1 MFRRFRYFCCN
12 AAEVI
17 DLSSSCQETM
27 LEDELSAENL
37 NDSQYKILA
46 LLGSSGCGKTTTL
59 RMIAGFETA
68 SSGQI
73 KIGEREVNNLKPAD
87 RNVAMAFEGYAL
99 YPPLTVR
106 DNIAFSLMRE
116 KISKEKVDSKV
127 VEVSELLEIT
137 DILERY
143 PPSISGGQQQRVSL
157 ARALVRDSD
166 ALLLDE
172 PMSQLEPQLRAVL
185 RARVKDYIQ
194 HNNKTVI
201 FVTHDQTEAVALA
214 DKIAVMENG
223 DLKQLASPYK
233 ISAKPSNVFVASFIG
248 EPPMNILKARINIS
262 DNLLKFEV
270 LNEQNEK
277 TFSINFKNEN
287 ISKENLNK
295 LKNDQLIILGIRPHK
310 IFFNK
315 TETNFDGKARSSS
328 YHWLGDQVHIGI
340 EINGSSII
348 GVADRNFEPSTDVKL
363 NFPLESINIF
373 NIETEEVILNGL

>member
-1 MFRRFRYFCCN
+1 M
-12 AAEVI
+12 AKVI
-17 DLSSSCQETM
+17 L
-27 LEDELSAENL
+27 ENL
-37 NDSQYKILA
+37 NKVFTSKIGNDVKAVNNFNLLLEDGEILA
-46 LLGSSGCGKTTTL
+46 LLGSSGCRKTTTL

-73 KIGEREVNNLKPAD
+73 KIGERIVNDLKPAE

-127 VEVSELLEIT
+127 MEVAELLEIT

-185 RARVKDYIQ
+185 RARVKDYLQ
-194 HNNKTVI
+194 HNKKTVI

-223 DLKQLASPYK
+223 DLKQLASPYE

-248 EPPMNILKARINIS
+248 EPPMNILKAKIS
-262 DNLLKFEV
+262 TTEEKLKFEI
-270 LNEQNEK
+270 LNDRNEK
-277 TFSINFKNEN
+277 TFSINFNKD
-287 ISKENLNK
+287 NLQKDNLAK
-295 LKNDQLIILGIRPHK
+295 LSNDQLITLGIRPHK
-310 IFFNK
+310 IFFNEK
-315 TETNFDGKARSSS
+315 DSNFDGKASSSS

-348 GVADRNFEPSTDVKL
+348 GVADRNFEPSSDVKL
-363 NFPLESINIF
+363 NFPAESINIF
-373 NIETEEVILNGL
+373 NLETEEVILNGL

>member
-1 MFRRFRYFCCN
+1 M
-12 AAEVI
+12 AKVI
-17 DLSSSCQETM
+17 LESLNKVFTSKIGNDVKAVNNFNLL
-27 LEDELSAENL
+27 LEDGE
-37 NDSQYKILA
+37 ILA

-73 KIGEREVNNLKPAD
+73 KIGERIVNDLKPAE

-127 VEVSELLEIT
+127 MEVAELLEIT

-194 HNNKTVI
+194 HNKKTVI

-223 DLKQLASPYK
+223 DLKQLASPYE

-248 EPPMNILKARINIS
+248 EPPMNILKAKIS
-262 DNLLKFEV
+262 TTEEKLKFEI
-270 LNEQNEK
+270 LNDRNEK
-277 TFSINFKNEN
+277 TFSINFYKD
-287 ISKENLNK
+287 NLQKDNLAK
-295 LKNDQLIILGIRPHK
+295 LSNDQLITLGIRPHK
-310 IFFNK
+310 IFFNEK
-315 TETNFDGKARSSS
+315 DSNFDGKASSSS

-348 GVADRNFEPSTDVKL
+348 GVADRNFEPSSDVKL
-363 NFPLESINIF
+363 NFPAESINIF
-373 NIETEEVILNGL
+373 NLETEEVILNGL

>member
-1 MFRRFRYFCCN
+1 M
-12 AAEVI
+12 AKVI
-17 DLSSSCQETM
+17 L
-27 LEDELSAENL
+27 ENL
-37 NDSQYKILA
+37 NKVFTSKIGKDVKAVNDFNLLLEDGEILA

-116 KISKEKVDSKV
+116 NISKEKVDSKV
-127 VEVSELLEIT
+127 VEVAELLEIT

>member
-1 MFRRFRYFCCN
+1 M
-12 AAEVI
+12 AKVI
-17 DLSSSCQETM
+17 L
-27 LEDELSAENL
+27 ENL
-37 NDSQYKILA
+37 NKVFTSKIGKDVKAVNDFNLLLEDGEILA

-73 KIGEREVNNLKPAD
+73 KIGERVVNNLKPAD

-127 VEVSELLEIT
+127 VEVAELLEIT

-233 ISAKPSNVFVASFIG
+233 ISSKPSNVFVASFIG
-248 EPPMNILKARINIS
+248 EPPMNILKARINTS

-287 ISKENLNK
+287 ISKENLDK

-310 IFFNK
+310 IFFNQ
-315 TETNFDGKARSSS
+315 TETNFDGKASSSS

>member
-1 MFRRFRYFCCN
+1 M
-12 AAEVI
+12 AKVI
-17 DLSSSCQETM
+17 L
-27 LEDELSAENL
+27 ENL
-37 NDSQYKILA
+37 NKVFTSKIGNDVKAVNNFNLLLEDGEILA

-73 KIGEREVNNLKPAD
+73 KIGERIVNDLKPAE

-127 VEVSELLEIT
+127 MEVAELLEIT

-194 HNNKTVI
+194 HNKKTVI
-201 FVTHDQTEAVALA
+201 FVTRDQTEAGALA

-223 DLKQLASPYK
+223 DLKQLASPYE

-248 EPPMNILKARINIS
+248 EPPMNILKAKIS
-262 DNLLKFEV
+262 TTEEKLKFEI
-270 LNEQNEK
+270 LNDRNEK
-277 TFSINFKNEN
+277 TFSINFNKD
-287 ISKENLNK
+287 NLQKDNLAK
-295 LKNDQLIILGIRPHK
+295 LANDQLITLGIRPHK
-310 IFFNK
+310 IFFNEK
-315 TETNFDGKARSSS
+315 DSNFDGKASSSS

-348 GVADRNFEPSTDVKL
+348 GVADRNFEPSSDVKL
-363 NFPLESINIF
+363 NFPAESINIF
-373 NIETEEVILNGL
+373 NLETEEVILNGL

>member
-1 MFRRFRYFCCN
+1 MAKVTLEKLNKIFVSKIGKDVKAVNDFN
-12 AAEVI
+12 
-17 DLSSSCQETM
+17 LL
-27 LEDELSAENL
+27 LEDGE
-37 NDSQYKILA
+37 ILA

-68 SSGQI
+68 TSGQI
-73 KIGEREVNNLKPAD
+73 KIDERIVNDLKPAD

-99 YPPLTVR
+99 YPPLTVK

-116 KISKEKVDSKV
+116 KISKDKVESKV
-127 VEVSELLEIT
+127 MEVAELLEIT

-223 DLKQLASPYK
+223 DLKQLASPYE

-248 EPPMNILKARINIS
+248 EPPMNILRAKINKS
-262 DNLLKFEV
+262 NNTLKFEI
-270 LNEQNEK
+270 LNEKNEK
-277 TFSINFKNEN
+277 TFSINFSNES
-287 ISKENLNK
+287 IQKENLNK
-295 LKNDQLIILGIRPHK
+295 LANDQLITLGIRPHK
-310 IFFNK
+310 IFFNQK
-315 TETNFDGKARSSS
+315 DSNFDGKASSSS

-348 GVADRNFEPSTDVKL
+348 GVADRNFEPSSDVKL

-373 NIETEEVILNGL
+373 NLETEEVILNGL

>member
-1 MFRRFRYFCCN
+1 M
-12 AAEVI
+12 AKVT
-17 DLSSSCQETM
+17 L
-27 LEDELSAENL
+27 ENL
-37 NDSQYKILA
+37 NKIFVSKIGKDVKAVNDFNLLLEDGEILA

-68 SSGQI
+68 TSGQI
-73 KIGEREVNNLKPAD
+73 KIGERIVNDLKPAD

-99 YPPLTVR
+99 YPPLTVK

-116 KISKEKVDSKV
+116 KISKDKVDSKV
-127 VEVSELLEIT
+127 MEVAELLEIT

-223 DLKQLASPYK
+223 DLKQLASPYE

-248 EPPMNILKARINIS
+248 EPPMNILRAKINKS
-262 DNLLKFEV
+262 NSTLKFEI
-270 LNEQNEK
+270 LNEKNEK
-277 TFSINFKNEN
+277 TFSINFSNES
-287 ISKENLNK
+287 IQKENLNK
-295 LKNDQLIILGIRPHK
+295 LANDQLITLGIRPHK
-310 IFFNK
+310 IFFNQK
-315 TETNFDGKARSSS
+315 DSNFDGKASSSS

-348 GVADRNFEPSTDVKL
+348 GVADRNFEPSSDVKL

-373 NIETEEVILNGL
+373 NLETEEVILNGL

>member
-1 MFRRFRYFCCN
+1 M
-12 AAEVI
+12 AKVT
-17 DLSSSCQETM
+17 L
-27 LEDELSAENL
+27 ENL
-37 NDSQYKILA
+37 NKIFVSKIGKDVKAVNDFNLLLEDGEILA

-68 SSGQI
+68 TSGQI
-73 KIGEREVNNLKPAD
+73 KIGERIVNDLKPAD

-99 YPPLTVR
+99 YPPLTVK

-116 KISKEKVDSKV
+116 KISKDKVDSKV
-127 VEVSELLEIT
+127 MEVAELLEIT

-223 DLKQLASPYK
+223 DLKQLASPYE

-248 EPPMNILKARINIS
+248 EPPMNILRAKINKS
-262 DNLLKFEV
+262 NNTLKFEI
-270 LNEQNEK
+270 LNEKNEK
-277 TFSINFKNEN
+277 TFSINFSNES
-287 ISKENLNK
+287 IQKENLNK
-295 LKNDQLIILGIRPHK
+295 LANDQLITLGIRPHK
-310 IFFNK
+310 IFFNQK
-315 TETNFDGKARSSS
+315 DSNFDGKASSSS

-348 GVADRNFEPSTDVKL
+348 GVADRNFEPSSDVKL

-373 NIETEEVILNGL
+373 NLETEEVILNGL

>member
-1 MFRRFRYFCCN
+1 M
-12 AAEVI
+12 AKVI
-17 DLSSSCQETM
+17 L
-27 LEDELSAENL
+27 ENL
-37 NDSQYKILA
+37 NKVFTSKIGNDVKAVNNFNLLLEDGEILA

-68 SSGQI
+68 SSGHI
-73 KIGEREVNNLKPAD
+73 KIGERIVNDLKPAE

-127 VEVSELLEIT
+127 MEVAELLEIT

-194 HNNKTVI
+194 HNKKTVI

-223 DLKQLASPYK
+223 DLKQLASPYE

-248 EPPMNILKARINIS
+248 EPPMNILKAKIS
-262 DNLLKFEV
+262 TTEEKLKFEI
-270 LNEQNEK
+270 LNDRNEK
-277 TFSINFKNEN
+277 TFSINFNKD
-287 ISKENLNK
+287 NLQKDNLAK
-295 LKNDQLIILGIRPHK
+295 LANDQLITLGIRPHK
-310 IFFNK
+310 IFFNEK
-315 TETNFDGKARSSS
+315 DSNFDGKASSSS

-348 GVADRNFEPSTDVKL
+348 GVADRNFEPSSDVKL
-363 NFPLESINIF
+363 NFPAESINIF
-373 NIETEEVILNGL
+373 NLETEEVILNGL

>member
-1 MFRRFRYFCCN
+1 M
-12 AAEVI
+12 AKVT
-17 DLSSSCQETM
+17 L
-27 LEDELSAENL
+27 ENL
-37 NDSQYKILA
+37 NKIFLSKIGKDVKAVNDFNVLLEDGESLA

-68 SSGQI
+68 TSGQI
-73 KIGEREVNNLKPAD
+73 KIGERIVNDLKPAD

-99 YPPLTVR
+99 YPPLTVK

-116 KISKEKVDSKV
+116 KISKDKVDSKV
-127 VEVSELLEIT
+127 MEVAELLEIT

-223 DLKQLASPYK
+223 DLKQLASPYE

-248 EPPMNILKARINIS
+248 EPPMNILRAKINKS
-262 DNLLKFEV
+262 NNTLKFEI
-270 LNEQNEK
+270 LNDKNEK
-277 TFSINFKNEN
+277 TFSINFSNES
-287 ISKENLNK
+287 IQKENLNK
-295 LKNDQLIILGIRPHK
+295 LANDQLITLGIRPHK
-310 IFFNK
+310 IFFNQK
-315 TETNFDGKARSSS
+315 DSNFDGKASSSS

-348 GVADRNFEPSTDVKL
+348 GVADRNFEPSSDVKL

-373 NIETEEVILNGL
+373 NLETEEVILNGL

>member
-1 MFRRFRYFCCN
+1 VAKVVLESLNKVFTSKIGKDVKAVNNFN
-12 AAEVI
+12 LI
-17 DLSSSCQETM
+17 
-27 LEDELSAENL
+27 LEDGE
-37 NDSQYKILA
+37 ILA

-73 KIGEREVNNLKPAD
+73 RIGERLVNDLKPAE

-99 YPPLTVR
+99 YPPLTVK

-127 VEVSELLEIT
+127 MEVAELLEIT
-137 DILERY
+137 DILDRY

-194 HNNKTVI
+194 HNKKTVI

-223 DLKQLASPYK
+223 DLKQLASPYE

-248 EPPMNILKARINIS
+248 EPPMNILKAKINTVEEK
-262 DNLLKFEV
+262 LKFEI
-270 LNEQNEK
+270 LNDKNEK
-277 TFSINFKNEN
+277 TFSIIFSKDN
-287 ISKENLNK
+287 IQKANLAK
-295 LKNDQLIILGIRPHK
+295 LVNDQLITLGIRPHK
-310 IFFNK
+310 IFFNEK
-315 TETNFDGKARSSS
+315 ESNFDGKASSSS

-348 GVADRNFEPSTDVKL
+348 GVADRDFEPSSDVKL
-363 NFPLESINIF
+363 NFPAESINIF
-373 NIETEEVILNGL
+373 DLETEEVILNGL

>member
-1 MFRRFRYFCCN
+1 M
-12 AAEVI
+12 AKVI
-17 DLSSSCQETM
+17 L
-27 LEDELSAENL
+27 ENL
-37 NDSQYKILA
+37 NKVFTSKIGNDVKAVNNFNLLLEDGEILA

-73 KIGEREVNNLKPAD
+73 KIGERLVNDLKPAE

-127 VEVSELLEIT
+127 MEVAELLEIT

-194 HNNKTVI
+194 HNKKTVI

-223 DLKQLASPYK
+223 DLKQLASPYE

-248 EPPMNILKARINIS
+248 EPPMNILKAKIS
-262 DNLLKFEV
+262 TTEEKLIFEI
-270 LNEQNEK
+270 LNDRNEK
-277 TFSINFKNEN
+277 AFSIN
-287 ISKENLNK
+287 LNK
-295 LKNDQLIILGIRPHK
+295 DNLQKDNLAKLSNDQLITLGIRPHK
-310 IFFNK
+310 ILFNEK
-315 TETNFDGKARSSS
+315 DSNFDGKASSSS

-348 GVADRNFEPSTDVKL
+348 GVADRNFEPSSDVKL
-363 NFPLESINIF
+363 NFPAESINIF
-373 NIETEEVILNGL
+373 NLETEEVILNGL

>member
-1 MFRRFRYFCCN
+1 M
-12 AAEVI
+12 AKVT
-17 DLSSSCQETM
+17 L
-27 LEDELSAENL
+27 ENL
-37 NDSQYKILA
+37 NKIFVSKIGKDVKAVNDFNLLLEEGEILA

-68 SSGQI
+68 TSGQI
-73 KIGEREVNNLKPAD
+73 KIGERIVNDLKPAD

-99 YPPLTVR
+99 YPPLTVK

-116 KISKEKVDSKV
+116 KISKDKVDSKV
-127 VEVSELLEIT
+127 MEVAELLEIT

-223 DLKQLASPYK
+223 DLKQLASPYE

-248 EPPMNILKARINIS
+248 EPPMNILRAKINKS
-262 DNLLKFEV
+262 NNTLKFEI
-270 LNEQNEK
+270 LNEKNEK
-277 TFSINFKNEN
+277 TFSINFSNES
-287 ISKENLNK
+287 IQKENLNK
-295 LKNDQLIILGIRPHK
+295 LANDQLITLGIRPHK
-310 IFFNK
+310 IFFNQK
-315 TETNFDGKARSSS
+315 DSNFDGKASSSS

-348 GVADRNFEPSTDVKL
+348 GVADRNFEPSSDVKL

-373 NIETEEVILNGL
+373 NLETEEVILNGL

>member
-1 MFRRFRYFCCN
+1 M
-12 AAEVI
+12 AKVT
-17 DLSSSCQETM
+17 L
-27 LEDELSAENL
+27 ENL
-37 NDSQYKILA
+37 NKIFVSKIGKDVKAVNDFNLLLEDGEILA
-46 LLGSSGCGKTTTL
+46 LLVSSGCGKTTTL

-68 SSGQI
+68 TSGQI
-73 KIGEREVNNLKPAD
+73 KIGERIVNDLKPAD

-99 YPPLTVR
+99 YPPLTVK

-116 KISKEKVDSKV
+116 KISKDKVDSKV
-127 VEVSELLEIT
+127 MEVAELLEIT

-223 DLKQLASPYK
+223 DLKQLASPYE

-248 EPPMNILKARINIS
+248 EPPMNILRAKINKS
-262 DNLLKFEV
+262 NNTLKFEI
-270 LNEQNEK
+270 LNDKNEK
-277 TFSINFKNEN
+277 TFSINFSNES
-287 ISKENLNK
+287 IQKENLNK
-295 LKNDQLIILGIRPHK
+295 LANDQLITLGIRPHK
-310 IFFNK
+310 IFFNQK
-315 TETNFDGKARSSS
+315 DSNFDGKASSSS

-348 GVADRNFEPSTDVKL
+348 GVADRNFEPSSDVKL

-373 NIETEEVILNGL
+373 NLETEEVILNGL

>member
-1 MFRRFRYFCCN
+1 M
-12 AAEVI
+12 AKVT
-17 DLSSSCQETM
+17 L
-27 LEDELSAENL
+27 ENL
-37 NDSQYKILA
+37 NKIFVSKIGKDVKAVNDFNLLLEDGEILA

-68 SSGQI
+68 TSGQI
-73 KIGEREVNNLKPAD
+73 KIGERIVNDLKPAD

-99 YPPLTVR
+99 YPPLTVK

-116 KISKEKVDSKV
+116 KISKDKVESKV
-127 VEVSELLEIT
+127 MEVAELLEIT

-223 DLKQLASPYK
+223 DLKQLASPYE

-248 EPPMNILKARINIS
+248 EPPMNILRAKINKS
-262 DNLLKFEV
+262 NNTLKFEI
-270 LNEQNEK
+270 LNEKNEK
-277 TFSINFKNEN
+277 TFSINFNNES
-287 ISKENLNK
+287 IQKENLNK
-295 LKNDQLIILGIRPHK
+295 LANDQLITLGIRPHK
-310 IFFNK
+310 IFFNQK
-315 TETNFDGKARSSS
+315 DSNFDGKASSSS

-348 GVADRNFEPSTDVKL
+348 GVADRNFEPSSDVKL

-373 NIETEEVILNGL
+373 NLETEEVILNGL

>member
-1 MFRRFRYFCCN
+1 M
-12 AAEVI
+12 AKVI
-17 DLSSSCQETM
+17 L
-27 LEDELSAENL
+27 ENL
-37 NDSQYKILA
+37 NKVFTSKIGKDVKAVNDFNLLLEDGEILA

-127 VEVSELLEIT
+127 EEVAELLEIT

-315 TETNFDGKARSSS
+315 TETNFDGKASSSS

>member
-1 MFRRFRYFCCN
+1 M
-12 AAEVI
+12 AKVT
-17 DLSSSCQETM
+17 L
-27 LEDELSAENL
+27 ENL
-37 NDSQYKILA
+37 NKIFVSKIGKDVKAVNDFNLLLEDGEILA

-68 SSGQI
+68 TSGQI
-73 KIGEREVNNLKPAD
+73 KIGERIVNDLKPAD

-99 YPPLTVR
+99 YPPLTVK

-116 KISKEKVDSKV
+116 KISKDKVDSKV
-127 VEVSELLEIT
+127 MEVAELIEIT
-137 DILERY
+137 DILERF
-143 PPSISGGQQQRVSL
+143 PPSFSGGQQQRVSL

-223 DLKQLASPYK
+223 DLKQLASPYE

-248 EPPMNILKARINIS
+248 EPPMNILRAKINKS
-262 DNLLKFEV
+262 NNTLKFEI
-270 LNEQNEK
+270 LNEKNEK
-277 TFSINFKNEN
+277 TFSINFNNES
-287 ISKENLNK
+287 IQKENLNK
-295 LKNDQLIILGIRPHK
+295 LANDQLITLGIRPHK
-310 IFFNK
+310 IFFNQK
-315 TETNFDGKARSSS
+315 DSNFDGKASSSS

-348 GVADRNFEPSTDVKL
+348 GVADRNFEPSSDVRL

-373 NIETEEVILNGL
+373 NFETEEVILNGL

>member
-1 MFRRFRYFCCN
+1 M
-12 AAEVI
+12 AKVI
-17 DLSSSCQETM
+17 L
-27 LEDELSAENL
+27 ENL
-37 NDSQYKILA
+37 NKVFTSKIGNDVKAVNNFNLLLEDGEILA

-73 KIGEREVNNLKPAD
+73 KIGERIVNDLKPAE

-127 VEVSELLEIT
+127 MEVAELLEIT

-194 HNNKTVI
+194 HNKKTVI

-223 DLKQLASPYK
+223 DLKQLASPYE

-248 EPPMNILKARINIS
+248 EPPMNILKAKINTTEEK
-262 DNLLKFEV
+262 LTFEI
-270 LNEQNEK
+270 LNDRNEK
-277 TFSINFKNEN
+277 TFSINFNKD
-287 ISKENLNK
+287 NLQKDNLAK
-295 LKNDQLIILGIRPHK
+295 LANDQLITLGIRPHK

-315 TETNFDGKARSSS
+315 KDSNFDGKASSSS

-348 GVADRNFEPSTDVKL
+348 GVADRNFEPSSDVKL
-363 NFPLESINIF
+363 NFPAESINIF
-373 NIETEEVILNGL
+373 NLETEEVILNGL

>member
-1 MFRRFRYFCCN
+1 M
-12 AAEVI
+12 AKVI
-17 DLSSSCQETM
+17 LESLNKVFTSKIGNDVKAVNNFNLI
-27 LEDELSAENL
+27 LEDGE
-37 NDSQYKILA
+37 ILA

-68 SSGQI
+68 SSGLI
-73 KIGEREVNNLKPAD
+73 KIGERIINDLKPSE

-127 VEVSELLEIT
+127 MEVAELLEIT

-194 HNNKTVI
+194 HNKKTVI

-223 DLKQLASPYK
+223 DLKQLASPYE

-248 EPPMNILKARINIS
+248 EPPMNILKAKINTTEEK
-262 DNLLKFEV
+262 LKFEI
-270 LNEQNEK
+270 LNDRNEK
-277 TFSINFKNEN
+277 TFSINFNKDDLR
-287 ISKENLNK
+287 KDNLTK
-295 LKNDQLIILGIRPHK
+295 LTNDQLITLGIRPHK
-310 IFFNK
+310 IFFNEK
-315 TETNFDGKARSSS
+315 DSNFDGKASSSS

-348 GVADRNFEPSTDVKL
+348 GVADRNFEPSSDVKL
-363 NFPLESINIF
+363 NFPAESINIF
-373 NIETEEVILNGL
+373 NLDTEEVILNGL

>member
-1 MFRRFRYFCCN
+1 L
-12 AAEVI
+12 AKVV
-17 DLSSSCQETM
+17 
-27 LEDELSAENL
+27 LESLNKVFTSKIGKDVKAVNNFNL
-37 NDSQYKILA
+37 ILDDGEILA

-73 KIGEREVNNLKPAD
+73 KIGERLVNDLKPAE

-99 YPPLTVR
+99 YPPLTVK

-127 VEVSELLEIT
+127 MEVAELLEIT
-137 DILERY
+137 DILDRY

-194 HNNKTVI
+194 HNKKTVI

-223 DLKQLASPYK
+223 DLKQLASPYE

-248 EPPMNILKARINIS
+248 EPPMNILKAKINTVEEK
-262 DNLLKFEV
+262 LKFEI
-270 LNEQNEK
+270 LNDENEK
-277 TFSINFKNEN
+277 TFSIKFNKDN
-287 ISKENLNK
+287 IKKENLAK
-295 LKNDQLIILGIRPHK
+295 LANDQLITLGIRPHK
-310 IFFNK
+310 IFFNEK
-315 TETNFDGKARSSS
+315 ESNFDGKASSSS

-348 GVADRNFEPSTDVKL
+348 GVADRDFEPSSDVKL
-363 NFPLESINIF
+363 NFPAESINIF
-373 NIETEEVILNGL
+373 DLETEEVILNGL

>member
-1 MFRRFRYFCCN
+1 M
-12 AAEVI
+12 AKVI
-17 DLSSSCQETM
+17 L
-27 LEDELSAENL
+27 ENL
-37 NDSQYKILA
+37 NKVFTSKIGKDVKAVNDFNLLLEDGEILA

-59 RMIAGFETA
+59 RMIAGFETV

-73 KIGEREVNNLKPAD
+73 KIGERVVNNLKPAD

-127 VEVSELLEIT
+127 VEVAELLEISE
-137 DILERY
+137 ILERY

-233 ISAKPSNVFVASFIG
+233 ISSKPSNVFVASFIG
-248 EPPMNILKARINIS
+248 EPPMNILKARINTS

-287 ISKENLNK
+287 ISKENLDK

-310 IFFNK
+310 IFFNQ
-315 TETNFDGKARSSS
+315 TETNFDGKASSSS

>member
-1 MFRRFRYFCCN
+1 M
-12 AAEVI
+12 AKVT
-17 DLSSSCQETM
+17 L
-27 LEDELSAENL
+27 ENL
-37 NDSQYKILA
+37 NKIFVSKIGKDVKAVNDFNLLLEDGEILA

-68 SSGQI
+68 TSGQI
-73 KIGEREVNNLKPAD
+73 KIGERIVNDLKPAD

-99 YPPLTVR
+99 YPPLTVK

-116 KISKEKVDSKV
+116 KISKDKVDSKV
-127 VEVSELLEIT
+127 MEVAELLEIT

-223 DLKQLASPYK
+223 DLKQLASPYE

-248 EPPMNILKARINIS
+248 EPPMNILRAKINKS
-262 DNLLKFEV
+262 NNTLKFEI
-270 LNEQNEK
+270 LNEKNEK
-277 TFSINFKNEN
+277 TFSINFNNES
-287 ISKENLNK
+287 IQRENLNK
-295 LKNDQLIILGIRPHK
+295 LANDQLITLGIRPHK
-310 IFFNK
+310 IFFNQK
-315 TETNFDGKARSSS
+315 DSNFDGKASSSS

-348 GVADRNFEPSTDVKL
+348 GVADRNFEPSSDVKL

-373 NIETEEVILNGL
+373 NLETEEVILNGL

>member
-1 MFRRFRYFCCN
+1 MAKVTLEKLNKIFVSKIGKDVKAVNDFN
-12 AAEVI
+12 
-17 DLSSSCQETM
+17 LL
-27 LEDELSAENL
+27 LEDGE
-37 NDSQYKILA
+37 ILA

-68 SSGQI
+68 TSGQI
-73 KIGEREVNNLKPAD
+73 KIGERIVNDLKPAD

-99 YPPLTVR
+99 YPPLTVK

-116 KISKEKVDSKV
+116 KISKDKVESKV
-127 VEVSELLEIT
+127 MEVAELLEIT

-223 DLKQLASPYK
+223 DLKQLASPYE

-248 EPPMNILKARINIS
+248 EPPMNILRAKINKS
-262 DNLLKFEV
+262 NNTLKFEI
-270 LNEQNEK
+270 LNEKNEK
-277 TFSINFKNEN
+277 TFSINFSNES
-287 ISKENLNK
+287 IQKENLNK
-295 LKNDQLIILGIRPHK
+295 LANDQLITLGIRPHK
-310 IFFNK
+310 IFFNQK
-315 TETNFDGKARSSS
+315 DSNFDGKASSSS

-348 GVADRNFEPSTDVKL
+348 GVADRNFEPSSDVKL

-373 NIETEEVILNGL
+373 NLETEEVILNGL

>member
-1 MFRRFRYFCCN
+1 M
-12 AAEVI
+12 AKVI
-17 DLSSSCQETM
+17 LESLNKVFTSKIGNDVKAVNNFNLI
-27 LEDELSAENL
+27 LEDGE
-37 NDSQYKILA
+37 ILA

-68 SSGQI
+68 SSGLI
-73 KIGEREVNNLKPAD
+73 KIGERIINDLKPSE

-127 VEVSELLEIT
+127 MEVAELLEIT

-194 HNNKTVI
+194 HNKKTVI

-223 DLKQLASPYK
+223 DLKQLASPYE

-248 EPPMNILKARINIS
+248 EPPMNILKAKINITEEK
-262 DNLLKFEV
+262 LKFEI
-270 LNEQNEK
+270 LNDRNEK
-277 TFSINFKNEN
+277 TFSINFNKD
-287 ISKENLNK
+287 NLRKDNLTK
-295 LKNDQLIILGIRPHK
+295 LTNDQLITLGIRPHK
-310 IFFNK
+310 IFFNEK
-315 TETNFDGKARSSS
+315 DSNFDGKASSSS

-348 GVADRNFEPSTDVKL
+348 GVADRNFEPSSDVKL
-363 NFPLESINIF
+363 NFPAESINIF
-373 NIETEEVILNGL
+373 NLDTEEVILNGL

>member
-1 MFRRFRYFCCN
+1 M
-12 AAEVI
+12 AKVI
-17 DLSSSCQETM
+17 L
-27 LEDELSAENL
+27 ENL
-37 NDSQYKILA
+37 NKVFTSKIGHDVKAVNNFNLLLEDGEILA

-73 KIGEREVNNLKPAD
+73 KIGERIVNDLKPAE

-127 VEVSELLEIT
+127 MEVAELLEIT

-194 HNNKTVI
+194 HNKKTVI

-223 DLKQLASPYK
+223 DLKQLASPYE

-248 EPPMNILKARINIS
+248 EPPMNILKAKIS
-262 DNLLKFEV
+262 TTEEKLKFEI
-270 LNEQNEK
+270 LNDRNEK
-277 TFSINFKNEN
+277 TFSINFNKD
-287 ISKENLNK
+287 NLQKDNLAK
-295 LKNDQLIILGIRPHK
+295 LSNDQLITLGIRPHK
-310 IFFNK
+310 IFFNEK
-315 TETNFDGKARSSS
+315 DSNFDGKASSSS

-348 GVADRNFEPSTDVKL
+348 GVADRNFEPSSDVKL
-363 NFPLESINIF
+363 NFPAESINIF
-373 NIETEEVILNGL
+373 NLETEEVILNGL

>member
-1 MFRRFRYFCCN
+1 M
-12 AAEVI
+12 AKVI
-17 DLSSSCQETM
+17 L
-27 LEDELSAENL
+27 ENL
-37 NDSQYKILA
+37 NKVFTSKIGKDVKAVNDFNLLLEDGEILA

-68 SSGQI
+68 SSGKI
-73 KIGEREVNNLKPAD
+73 KIGERVVNNLKPAD

-127 VEVSELLEIT
+127 VEVAELLEIT

-248 EPPMNILKARINIS
+248 EPPMNILKARINTS

-287 ISKENLNK
+287 ISKENLDK

-310 IFFNK
+310 IFFNQ
-315 TETNFDGKARSSS
+315 TETNFDGKASSSS

>member
-1 MFRRFRYFCCN
+1 M
-12 AAEVI
+12 AKVI
-17 DLSSSCQETM
+17 L
-27 LEDELSAENL
+27 ENL
-37 NDSQYKILA
+37 NKVFTSKIGNDVKAVNNFNLLLEDGEILA

-73 KIGEREVNNLKPAD
+73 KIGERMVNDLKPAE

-127 VEVSELLEIT
+127 MEVAELLEIT

-194 HNNKTVI
+194 HNKKTVI

-223 DLKQLASPYK
+223 DLKQLASPYE

-248 EPPMNILKARINIS
+248 EPPMNILKAKIS
-262 DNLLKFEV
+262 TTEEKLKFEI
-270 LNEQNEK
+270 LNDRNEK
-277 TFSINFKNEN
+277 TFSINFNKD
-287 ISKENLNK
+287 NLQKDNLAK
-295 LKNDQLIILGIRPHK
+295 LANDQLITLGIRPHK
-310 IFFNK
+310 IFFNEK
-315 TETNFDGKARSSS
+315 DSNFDGKASSSS

-348 GVADRNFEPSTDVKL
+348 GVADRNFEPSSDVKL
-363 NFPLESINIF
+363 NFPAESINIF
-373 NIETEEVILNGL
+373 NLETEEVILNGL

>member
-1 MFRRFRYFCCN
+1 M
-12 AAEVI
+12 AKVT
-17 DLSSSCQETM
+17 L
-27 LEDELSAENL
+27 ENL
-37 NDSQYKILA
+37 NKIFVSKIGKDVKAVNDFNLLLEDGEILA

-68 SSGQI
+68 TSGQI
-73 KIGEREVNNLKPAD
+73 KIGERIVNDLKPAD

-99 YPPLTVR
+99 YPPLTVK

-116 KISKEKVDSKV
+116 KISKDKVDSKV
-127 VEVSELLEIT
+127 MEVAELLEIT

-166 ALLLDE
+166 ALLLGE

-223 DLKQLASPYK
+223 DLKQLASPYE

-248 EPPMNILKARINIS
+248 EPPMNILRAKINKS
-262 DNLLKFEV
+262 NNTLKFEI
-270 LNEQNEK
+270 LNEKNEK
-277 TFSINFKNEN
+277 TFSINFGNES
-287 ISKENLNK
+287 IQKENLNK
-295 LKNDQLIILGIRPHK
+295 LATDQLITLGIRPHK
-310 IFFNK
+310 IFFNQK
-315 TETNFDGKARSSS
+315 DSNFDGKASSSS

-348 GVADRNFEPSTDVKL
+348 GVADRNFEPSSDVKL

-373 NIETEEVILNGL
+373 NLETEEVILNGL

>member
-1 MFRRFRYFCCN
+1 MSK
-12 AAEVI
+12 VT
-17 DLSSSCQETM
+17 L
-27 LEDELSAENL
+27 ENL
-37 NDSQYKILA
+37 NKIFVSKIGKDVKAVNDFNLLLEDGEILA

-68 SSGQI
+68 TSGQI
-73 KIGEREVNNLKPAD
+73 KIGERIVNDLKPAD

-99 YPPLTVR
+99 YPPLTVK

-116 KISKEKVDSKV
+116 KISKDKVDSKV
-127 VEVSELLEIT
+127 MEVAELLEIT

-223 DLKQLASPYK
+223 DLKQLASPYE

-248 EPPMNILKARINIS
+248 EPPMNILRAKINKS
-262 DNLLKFEV
+262 NNTLKFEI
-270 LNEQNEK
+270 LNEENEK
-277 TFSINFKNEN
+277 TFSINFNNES
-287 ISKENLNK
+287 IQKENLNK
-295 LKNDQLIILGIRPHK
+295 LANDQLITLGIRPHK
-310 IFFNK
+310 IFFNQK
-315 TETNFDGKARSSS
+315 VSNFDGKASSSS

-348 GVADRNFEPSTDVKL
+348 GVADRNFEPSSDVKL

-373 NIETEEVILNGL
+373 NLETEEVILNGL

>member
-1 MFRRFRYFCCN
+1 M
-12 AAEVI
+12 AKVT
-17 DLSSSCQETM
+17 L
-27 LEDELSAENL
+27 ENL
-37 NDSQYKILA
+37 NKIFVSKIGKDVKAVNDFNLLLEDGEILA

-68 SSGQI
+68 TSGQI
-73 KIGEREVNNLKPAD
+73 KIGERIVNDLKPAD

-99 YPPLTVR
+99 YPPLTVK

-116 KISKEKVDSKV
+116 KISKDKVDSKV
-127 VEVSELLEIT
+127 MEVAELLEIT

-143 PPSISGGQQQRVSL
+143 PASISGGQQQRVSL

-223 DLKQLASPYK
+223 DLKQLASPYE

-248 EPPMNILKARINIS
+248 EPPMNILRAKINKS
-262 DNLLKFEV
+262 NNTLKFEI
-270 LNEQNEK
+270 LNEKNEK
-277 TFSINFKNEN
+277 TFSINFSNES
-287 ISKENLNK
+287 IQKENLNK
-295 LKNDQLIILGIRPHK
+295 LANDQLITLGIRPHK
-310 IFFNK
+310 IFFNQK
-315 TETNFDGKARSSS
+315 DSNFDGKASSSS

-348 GVADRNFEPSTDVKL
+348 GVADRNFEPSSDVKL

-373 NIETEEVILNGL
+373 NLETEEVILNGL

>member
-1 MFRRFRYFCCN
+1 M
-12 AAEVI
+12 AKVT
-17 DLSSSCQETM
+17 L
-27 LEDELSAENL
+27 ENL
-37 NDSQYKILA
+37 NKIFVSKIGKDVKAVNDFNLLLEDGEILA

-68 SSGQI
+68 TSGQI
-73 KIGEREVNNLKPAD
+73 KIGERIVNDLKPAD

-99 YPPLTVR
+99 YPPLTVK

-116 KISKEKVDSKV
+116 KISKDKVDSKV
-127 VEVSELLEIT
+127 MEVAELLEIT

-223 DLKQLASPYK
+223 DLKQLASPYE

-248 EPPMNILKARINIS
+248 EPPMNILRAKINKS
-262 DNLLKFEV
+262 NNTLKFEI
-270 LNEQNEK
+270 LNHKNEK
-277 TFSINFKNEN
+277 TFSINFGNES
-287 ISKENLNK
+287 IQKENLNK
-295 LKNDQLIILGIRPHK
+295 LANDQLITLGIRPHK
-310 IFFNK
+310 IFFNQK
-315 TETNFDGKARSSS
+315 DSNFDGKASSSS

-348 GVADRNFEPSTDVKL
+348 GVADRNFEPSSDVKL

-373 NIETEEVILNGL
+373 NLETEEVILNGL

>member
-1 MFRRFRYFCCN
+1 M
-12 AAEVI
+12 AKVI
-17 DLSSSCQETM
+17 L
-27 LEDELSAENL
+27 ENL
-37 NDSQYKILA
+37 NKVFTSKIGKDVKAVNDFNLLLEDGEILA

-233 ISAKPSNVFVASFIG
+233 ISSKPSNVFVASFIG
-248 EPPMNILKARINIS
+248 EPPMNILKARINTS

-287 ISKENLNK
+287 ISKENLDK

-310 IFFNK
+310 IFFNQ
-315 TETNFDGKARSSS
+315 TETNFDGKASSSS

>member
-1 MFRRFRYFCCN
+1 M
-12 AAEVI
+12 AKVI
-17 DLSSSCQETM
+17 L
-27 LEDELSAENL
+27 ENL
-37 NDSQYKILA
+37 NKVFTSKIGNDVKAVNNFNLLLEDGEILA

-73 KIGEREVNNLKPAD
+73 KIGERIVNDLKPAE

-127 VEVSELLEIT
+127 MEVAELLEIT

-194 HNNKTVI
+194 HNKKTVI

-223 DLKQLASPYK
+223 DLKQLASPYE

-248 EPPMNILKARINIS
+248 EPPMNILKAKIS
-262 DNLLKFEV
+262 TTEEKLKFEI
-270 LNEQNEK
+270 LNDRNEK
-277 TFSINFKNEN
+277 TFSINFNKD
-287 ISKENLNK
+287 KLQKDNLAK
-295 LKNDQLIILGIRPHK
+295 LANDQLITLGIRPHK
-310 IFFNK
+310 IFFNEK
-315 TETNFDGKARSSS
+315 DSNFDGKASSSS

-348 GVADRNFEPSTDVKL
+348 GVADRNFEPSSDVKL
-363 NFPLESINIF
+363 NFPAESINIF
-373 NIETEEVILNGL
+373 NLETEEVILNGL

>member
-1 MFRRFRYFCCN
+1 M
-12 AAEVI
+12 AKVI
-17 DLSSSCQETM
+17 L
-27 LEDELSAENL
+27 ENL
-37 NDSQYKILA
+37 NKVFTSKIGNDVKAVNNFNLLLEDGEILA

-73 KIGEREVNNLKPAD
+73 KIGERIVNDLKPAE

-127 VEVSELLEIT
+127 MEVAELLEIT

-194 HNNKTVI
+194 HNKKTVI

-223 DLKQLASPYK
+223 DLKQLASPYE

-248 EPPMNILKARINIS
+248 EPPMNILKAKIS
-262 DNLLKFEV
+262 TTEEKLKFEI
-270 LNEQNEK
+270 LNDRNEK
-277 TFSINFKNEN
+277 TFSINFNKDNLQKN
-287 ISKENLNK
+287 NLAK
-295 LKNDQLIILGIRPHK
+295 LANDQLITLGIRPHK
-310 IFFNK
+310 IFFNEK
-315 TETNFDGKARSSS
+315 DSNFDGKASSSS

-348 GVADRNFEPSTDVKL
+348 GVADRNFEPSSDVKL
-363 NFPLESINIF
+363 NFPAESINIF
-373 NIETEEVILNGL
+373 NLETEEVILNGL

>member
-1 MFRRFRYFCCN
+1 M
-12 AAEVI
+12 AKVI
-17 DLSSSCQETM
+17 L
-27 LEDELSAENL
+27 ENL
-37 NDSQYKILA
+37 NKVFTSKIGKDVKAVNDFNLLLEDGEILA

-127 VEVSELLEIT
+127 VEVAELLEIT

-262 DNLLKFEV
+262 DNLLKFEI

-310 IFFNK
+310 MFFNK

>member
-1 MFRRFRYFCCN
+1 M
-12 AAEVI
+12 AKVT
-17 DLSSSCQETM
+17 L
-27 LEDELSAENL
+27 ENL
-37 NDSQYKILA
+37 NKIFVSKIGKDVKAVNDFNLLLEDGEILA

-68 SSGQI
+68 TSGQI
-73 KIGEREVNNLKPAD
+73 KIDERIVNDLKPAD

-99 YPPLTVR
+99 YPPLTVK

-116 KISKEKVDSKV
+116 KISKDKVESKV
-127 VEVSELLEIT
+127 MEVAELLEIT

-223 DLKQLASPYK
+223 DLKQLASPYE

-248 EPPMNILKARINIS
+248 APPMNILRAKINKS
-262 DNLLKFEV
+262 NNTLKFEI
-270 LNEQNEK
+270 LNEKNEK
-277 TFSINFKNEN
+277 TFSINFSNES
-287 ISKENLNK
+287 IQKENLNK
-295 LKNDQLIILGIRPHK
+295 LANDQLITLGIRPHK
-310 IFFNK
+310 IFFNQK
-315 TETNFDGKARSSS
+315 NSNFDGKASSSS

-348 GVADRNFEPSTDVKL
+348 GVADRNFDPSSDVKL

-373 NIETEEVILNGL
+373 NLETEEVILNGL

>member
-1 MFRRFRYFCCN
+1 M
-12 AAEVI
+12 AKVT
-17 DLSSSCQETM
+17 L
-27 LEDELSAENL
+27 ENL
-37 NDSQYKILA
+37 NKIFVSKIGKDVKAVNDFNLLLEDGEILA

-68 SSGQI
+68 TSGKI
-73 KIGEREVNNLKPAD
+73 KIGERIVNDLKPAD

-99 YPPLTVR
+99 YPPLTVK

-116 KISKEKVDSKV
+116 KISKDKVDSKV
-127 VEVSELLEIT
+127 MEVAELLEIT

-223 DLKQLASPYK
+223 DLKQLASPYE

-248 EPPMNILKARINIS
+248 EPPMNILRAKINKS
-262 DNLLKFEV
+262 NNTLKFEI
-270 LNEQNEK
+270 LNEKNEK
-277 TFSINFKNEN
+277 TFSINFNNES
-287 ISKENLNK
+287 IQKENLNK
-295 LKNDQLIILGIRPHK
+295 LANDQLITLGIRPHK
-310 IFFNK
+310 IFFNQK
-315 TETNFDGKARSSS
+315 DSNFDGKASSSS

-348 GVADRNFEPSTDVKL
+348 GVADRNFEPSSDVKL

-373 NIETEEVILNGL
+373 NLETEEVILNGL